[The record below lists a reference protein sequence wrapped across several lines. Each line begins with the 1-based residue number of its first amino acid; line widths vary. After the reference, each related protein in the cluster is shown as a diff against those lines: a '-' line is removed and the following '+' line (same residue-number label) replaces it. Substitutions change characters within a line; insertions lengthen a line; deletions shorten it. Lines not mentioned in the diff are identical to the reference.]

1 MDRFGFIHSLF
12 IFCLL
17 RSWLFSTAD
26 VHNFIWLLAKF
37 RRRELKDIESKEFQ
51 NRNSLL
57 HLNKEF
63 ASIYF
68 VILLQCSDFHLN
80 LPRGTQIYIL
90 LQLKIEFTWKVITA
104 KRVVIKPPHLFLC
117 AETKSRYLSQ
127 QNKQEICHSRGFCD
141 IIYLM
146 NLFFFPTLIA

>member
-17 RSWLFSTAD
+17 RSWLFSTTD

-68 VILLQCSDFHLN
+68 IILLQCSDFHLN
-80 LPRGTQIYIL
+80 LPRGIQIYIL
-90 LQLKIEFTWKVITA
+90 LQLKIEFTWKVIAA
-104 KRVVIKPPHLFLC
+104 KRTVIKPPSSSFFYVQRQKVGIFLNRTSKRFVAVEGSVILF
-117 AETKSRYLSQ
+117 
-127 QNKQEICHSRGFCD
+127 I
-141 IIYLM
+141 
-146 NLFFFPTLIA
+146 